1 MKDSNKKRI
10 AFIYEGVQAEENL
23 LANMKRVYLS
33 EFYEVETFQLPADG
47 NIYML
52 WKQLVDDE
60 FETNVI
66 DILKEMS
73 KEAESRLRE
82 QNLKASDFAEIYLF
96 FDYDGHAANFS
107 EETIHEANELCKS
120 LGMPEIK
127 NKWDIL
133 ERMLL
138 VFRNETE
145 EGILAFFF
153 PVSVLD
159 FLIQPGFRIN
169 GQPIITCLSK
179 QDQIF
184 ICLIYR
190 ICNTGKTADCFDR
203 RQVLPNK

>member
-1 MKDSNKKRI
+1 MQT
-10 AFIYEGVQAEENL
+10 V
-23 LANMKRVYLS
+23 
-33 EFYEVETFQLPADG
+33 
-47 NIYML
+47 
-52 WKQLVDDE
+52 
-60 FETNVI
+60 
-66 DILKEMS
+66 
-73 KEAESRLRE
+73 
-82 QNLKASDFAEIYLF
+82 
-96 FDYDGHAANFS
+96 
-107 EETIHEANELCKS
+107 HEANELCKS

-179 QDQIF
+179 QNQIF
-184 ICLIYR
+184 IDQIVVNSVQKRKQYGFLWMRGIHIAFVVIFLYNKRKDSAKICRRCL
-190 ICNTGKTADCFDR
+190 
-203 RQVLPNK
+203 